1 MFPSTS
7 GRPHCPLA
15 DRTSTST
22 SKQRWTVSTPTPS
35 LMTARWWRSSP
46 ANATE
51 HRRAGRSGLSASDL
65 LEDIVESAPGDL
77 DVAERLIGRLE
88 VDRFTREPLL
98 ALVAELRQLRGARPS
113 PTGHV
118 GRYTHTCASCGR
130 ELKSNRRQ
138 LPDHKS
144 WCGRPE
150 CRKVAATERARAY
163 RGR

>member
-1 MFPSTS
+1 MSPST
-7 GRPHCPLA
+7 GERAHYPRGAP
-15 DRTSTST
+15 TSTNT
-22 SKQRWTVSTPTPS
+22 SSPDWTGYKGMPS
-35 LMTARWWRSSP
+35 SMTARWSRSSP
-46 ANATE
+46 ANAME
-51 HRRAGRSGLSASDL
+51 RRRAGRSGLSASDL
-65 LEDIVESAPGDL
+65 LEDIVESAPVDL

-98 ALVAELRQLRGARPS
+98 ALVAELRQLRSARPS
-113 PTGHV
+113 PNGHA

-130 ELKSNRRQ
+130 EFASNRRQ